1 MPDSSRRKG
10 STEHDRPGLWL
21 ANGDELAAIVRPQEG
36 IVSRRIFADPEI
48 YALEQERIFARGWF
62 FIGHET
68 EIPRC
73 GDIVARQCGI
83 DPVILVRDEHGV
95 VRAFL
100 NSCRHRGMRLCRTD
114 RDHATTLKCPY
125 HGWAYST
132 SGPLLA
138 ASSED
143 HYGPG
148 ELEKSELGLIPVTK
162 MGTYRGC
169 VFGTWDA
176 NAPALE
182 EWLGDMRWYM
192 DIIFGRTGEI
202 EFVGAP
208 QVWEVE
214 CAWKFATDNFTD
226 NFHVYWAHQSLVE
239 LGLLPS
245 DPDFA
250 SHGHMVTLANGHIL
264 HFVHGAPNVDAY
276 QGLGIPKAMWPR
288 FKEKLLP
295 GQAQIAQAHGYSAGT
310 MWPNF
315 HWLQLVTAGD
325 TRSEPAGILNLRL
338 EIPMT
343 PTRTRMYSWFAI
355 DKDASPEYRKH
366 SYETYVRTFGPAG
379 IFDQDDMENW
389 EECTTAA
396 RGPAAKRY
404 SLHHKMGLERA
415 RSNKWP
421 GPGMAYADSY
431 GEMTQRAWYAEWLRC
446 MQRPTRSAPAIS
458 PVSAAA
464 AR

>member
-1 MPDSSRRKG
+1 MGNSPFHRNPG
-10 STEHDRPGLWL
+10 STRARSSVRL
-21 ANGDELAAIVRPQEG
+21 ANGEELSALVRPEEG
-36 IVSRRIFADPEI
+36 AISRRIFADPEI
-48 YALEQERIFARGWF
+48 FALEQERIFARNWF
-62 FIGHET
+62 FIGHES
-68 EIPRC
+68 EISAP
-73 GDIVARQCGI
+73 GDIVTRQCGL
-83 DPVILVRDEHGV
+83 DPVILVRDEHGT

-114 RDHATTLKCPY
+114 RDHATSLRCPY

-132 SGPLLA
+132 AGALLA

-148 ELEKSELGLIPVTK
+148 ELDKDALGLIPVTK
-162 MGTYRGC
+162 LGIYRGL
-169 VFGTWDA
+169 VFGSWNA
-176 NAPALE
+176 NAPSLE

-214 CAWKFATDNFTD
+214 CSWKFATDNFTD

-239 LGLLPS
+239 LGMLPS

-250 SHGHMVTLANGHIL
+250 SHGHMVTLDNGHIL
-264 HFVHGAPNVDAY
+264 HFVAGQPGVDAY
-276 QGLGIPKAMWPR
+276 QGLGLPPSLWPH
-288 FKEKLLP
+288 FKQHLQP
-295 GQAQIAQAHGYSAGT
+295 AQQQVAQAHAYSAGT

-325 TRSEPAGILNLRL
+325 TRAEPCGILNLRL

-355 DKDASPEYRKH
+355 DKAASPEYRKH

-389 EECTTAA
+389 EECTAAA

-404 SLHHKMGLERA
+404 TLHHRMGLGRP
-415 RSNKWP
+415 RDTKWP
-421 GPGMAYADSY
+421 GPGVAYQDSY
-431 GEMTQRAWYAEWLRC
+431 GEMTHRAWYAEWLRC
-446 MQRPTRSAPAIS
+446 MHEPERPGI
-458 PVSAAA
+458 VSEAEKAAS
-464 AR
+464 